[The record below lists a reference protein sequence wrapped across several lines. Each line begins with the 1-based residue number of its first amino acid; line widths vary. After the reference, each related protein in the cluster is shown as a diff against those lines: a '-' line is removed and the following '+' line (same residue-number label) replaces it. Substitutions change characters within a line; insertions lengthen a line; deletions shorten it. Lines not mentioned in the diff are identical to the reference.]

1 MSQIV
6 QVTSPYYA
14 LASFV
19 GWSGFVKARG
29 EAEEMAKE
37 RGLTVADMPML
48 IQAMT
53 AHPELR
59 EAIRPFSID
68 AITGE
73 YHGRRRGARSYEAWH
88 SAGSLA
94 TAEVLRN
101 LFYAATQ
108 DSAFGPVHY
117 SEWFDMGNGSY
128 NGQNVARVHLADAK
142 KGDVPAPGTPYT
154 IFVRVD
160 KDRPDIND
168 TGELGYDAFMRDDR
182 VLMITG
188 SPESRAALAKML
200 FGKKEDGG
208 EGLTSVGSYHRIYE
222 HGFDKEAK
230 GLLVRLW
237 YGNEGLSASNILGTD
252 GRFVVVA
259 GAGGAV
265 RDQQVSGALESRVLT
280 E

>member
-94 TAEVLRN
+94 TAEGIER
-101 LFYAATQ
+101 LFPKVGWYAFMPIS
-108 DSAFGPVHY
+108 DD
-117 SEWFDMGNGSY
+117 EWVAVGKGNY
-128 NGQNVARVHLADAK
+128 NGQNV
-142 KGDVPAPGTPYT
+142 
-154 IFVRVD
+154 
-160 KDRPDIND
+160 
-168 TGELGYDAFMRDDR
+168 
-182 VLMITG
+182 
-188 SPESRAALAKML
+188 
-200 FGKKEDGG
+200 
-208 EGLTSVGSYHRIYE
+208 
-222 HGFDKEAK
+222 
-230 GLLVRLW
+230 VRLH
-237 YGNEGLSASNILGTD
+237 L
-252 GRFVVVA
+252 
-259 GAGGAV
+259 
-265 RDQQVSGALESRVLT
+265 
-280 E
+280 